1 MAKLIRKAAVKEVV
15 FNVGDQIH
23 FFRYWNDGRMGY
35 NDKIEGTVIKINRV
49 TVDMETKSGD
59 VYRVGKTEAKFC

>member
-1 MAKLIRKAAVKEVV
+1 
-15 FNVGDQIH
+15 
-23 FFRYWNDGRMGY
+23 MGY
-35 NDKIEGTVIKINRV
+35 NDKIEGTVVKINRV